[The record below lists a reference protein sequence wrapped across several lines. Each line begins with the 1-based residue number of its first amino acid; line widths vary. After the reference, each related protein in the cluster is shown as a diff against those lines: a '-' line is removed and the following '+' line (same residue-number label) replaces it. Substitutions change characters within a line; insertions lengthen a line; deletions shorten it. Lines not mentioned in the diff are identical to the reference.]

1 MVNEA
6 QVFGAG
12 RPKVWSIP
20 PGADFLRVLANTLAQ
35 ETGLADQPDALS
47 DAIIYV
53 PNSRSARALILALFD
68 AAGGKPILPP
78 DVRTLGDLES
88 EEAPPN
94 AETALAGL
102 PPAMSPARRLGALAS
117 LVRGY
122 YAARYRIDLPP
133 ASALAAA
140 RELSRL
146 LDQAALSENV
156 DWSKLDGLVAE
167 SDLAAHWHG
176 SVEFLK
182 IITEAWPEWLDA
194 NNAMDPFARRL
205 AAAKAL
211 AADWAARPPEAPV
224 VIAGSTGATPAGRV
238 LMKAALEL
246 PKGLIVLPG
255 LDMDA
260 DDSAWDAI
268 RASVSHPQNSLID
281 ALDQMNVSPGEVG
294 TWPGIPQSAIDAARR
309 RMIHEALAPA
319 DATADWRDTLKTLA
333 KATGSTV
340 LGFATDALDGLTVIE
355 APDEAA
361 EAEAAALLM
370 RETLERPGETA
381 ALVTPDAGMARR
393 VSALLKRWGVD
404 VPPSA
409 GVPLGRTPAGSLI
422 GLCATWAVDPSEPV
436 ALTAAMKH
444 AFVKDRDGLATLE
457 RHFLRGP
464 RRWRDLAGLR
474 ESIDTRHEI
483 EPYPGFDRTDQD
495 KAIALVDRLIAD
507 FAETDADLSG
517 LPEVDGTKAAEQIAA
532 LAGRISEA
540 PLPWAGED
548 GRKASDLFIS
558 IREISEQ
565 LGPMPPHALVEL
577 IHAQSAQVTVSAG
590 LVEHPRLAIWG
601 PLEARL
607 QSAGRVILAGLN
619 EDVWPHRPPPD
630 AFLPRRFRAELG
642 LNDPEDR
649 LGLSAH
655 DFAQLACAPKV
666 VMLHA
671 ARRDD
676 APAVASRWVWRL
688 KTLAEGALDDK
699 AAAVLAPDNGH
710 PLEWVSAMQSRG
722 TGSLPPDFSAEPRPT
737 RHPEGWPKRLSVTRI
752 DLLQRDP
759 YAMWAENV
767 LGLSALDPMNAP
779 LGPAP
784 RGTAIHH
791 ALELLEEDGAPKT
804 AVHLMALL
812 EQELARVGEPEEDW
826 AARRAVWQKTVDWY
840 LTWRAGRDTGGAK
853 PKLEVNGRL
862 EFNIAGYPFTLSAN
876 ADRIERTAHGEL
888 VIVDFKTGSPPSD
901 KEIATELSQQMPLQ
915 ALIAREGGYKGI
927 PAATVAALEYV
938 AFKAKPDARLVGVS
952 KALTATPGELAD
964 KAEEGVKRLIANYRQ
979 PDTTFLSAPRVKFVK
994 YDNGFNRLAR
1004 RAEWAGDTEDG
1015 ESDNG

>member
-1 MVNEA
+1 MANEA
-6 QVFGAG
+6 PVFGAG

-20 PGADFLRVLANTLAQ
+20 PGADFLLVLANTLAQ
-35 ETGLADQPDALS
+35 ETGLSDQPDALS

-53 PNSRSARALILALFD
+53 PNSRSARALTLALFD

-78 DVRTLGDLES
+78 DIRTLGDLES

-102 PPAMSPARRLGALAS
+102 PPAMSAARRLGALAN
-117 LVRGY
+117 LVRRY
-122 YAARYRIDLPP
+122 YAAQYQIDLPP
-133 ASALAAA
+133 ASAIAAA
-140 RELSRL
+140 RELARL
-146 LDQAALSENV
+146 LDQAALSDAV
-156 DWSKLDGLVAE
+156 DWSKLEGLVE
-167 SDLAAHWHG
+167 QSDLASHWHG
-176 SVEFLK
+176 SVKFLK
-182 IITEAWPEWLDA
+182 IITEAWPDWLAA

-211 AADWAARPPEAPV
+211 AADWVAKRPAAPV

-238 LMKAALEL
+238 LMKAVLEL
-246 PKGLIVLPG
+246 PSGLIVLPG
-255 LDMDA
+255 LDTDA
-260 DDSAWDAI
+260 DGEAWDAI
-268 RASVSHPQNSLID
+268 RLAVSHPQNALID
-281 ALDQMNVSPGEVG
+281 ALDHLRVLPGDVG
-294 TWPGIPQSAIDAARR
+294 IWPGIPQRATDAARR

-333 KATGSTV
+333 NATGSTV
-340 LGFATDALDGLTVIE
+340 EGFAEDALDGLIVIE

-370 RETLERPGETA
+370 REALETPGETA
-381 ALVTPDAGMARR
+381 ALVTPDAGLARR

-409 GVPLGRTPAGSLI
+409 GVPLGRTQAGSLI
-422 GLCATWAVDPSEPV
+422 GLCASWAIDPSEPV

-444 AFVKDRDGLATLE
+444 AFVKDREGLATLE

-474 ESIDTRHEI
+474 ASIDTRDQI
-483 EPYPGFDRTDQD
+483 EPYASFERPDQD
-495 KAIALVDRLIAD
+495 EAVALVDRLIVM
-507 FAETDADLSG
+507 FAETGADLSG
-517 LPEVDGTKAAEQIAA
+517 RADVDGAQAAEQIAA
-532 LAGRISEA
+532 LAGRIGDA

-548 GRKASDLFIS
+548 GRKASDLFVS
-558 IREISEQ
+558 IREISDQ
-565 LGPMPPHALVEL
+565 LGLMPPRALVEL
-577 IHAQSAQVTVSAG
+577 IHAQSAQMTVSAG
-590 LVEHPRLAIWG
+590 LVEHPRLTIWG

-607 QSAGRVILAGLN
+607 QSAGLVILAGLN
-619 EDVWPHRPPPD
+619 EDVWPHRPSPD

-666 VMLHA
+666 VMLYA

-688 KTLAEGALDDK
+688 KTLAEGALDEK
-699 AAAVLAPDNGH
+699 AAEALAPENGH
-710 PLEWVSAMQSRG
+710 PLDWVAAMQARG
-722 TGSLPPDFSAEPRPT
+722 TNSLPEDYSAEPRPT
-737 RHPEGWPKRLSVTRI
+737 LHPDGWPKRLSVTRI

-759 YAMWAENV
+759 YAMWSENV
-767 LGLSALDPMNAP
+767 LGLSPLDPMNAP

-791 ALELLEEDGAPKT
+791 ALELLEEDSAPKT
-804 AVHLMALL
+804 AAHLMELL
-812 EQELARVGEPEEDW
+812 AHELSRVGEPEEDW
-826 AARRAVWQKTVDWY
+826 AARRAVWQRTVDWY
-840 LTWRAGRDTGGAK
+840 LSWRAGRDTGGAK

-862 EFNIAGYPFTLSAN
+862 EFDIAGYPFILSAN
-876 ADRIERTAHGEL
+876 ADRIERTAIGEL

-901 KEIATELSQQMPLQ
+901 KEIAAELSQQMPLQ
-915 ALIAREGGYKGI
+915 ALIARAGGYEGV
-927 PAATVAALEYV
+927 PAAPVAALEYL

-952 KALTATPGELAD
+952 NALPATPNELAD
-964 KAEEGVKRLIANYRQ
+964 KAEEGLKRLIANYRQ
-979 PDTTFLSAPRVKFVK
+979 PDTSFLSAPRVKFVK

-1015 ESDNG
+1015 EGDNG

>member
-1 MVNEA
+1 MANEA

-20 PGADFLRVLANTLAQ
+20 PGADFLRMLAGTLAL
-35 ETGLADQPDALS
+35 ETGLSTQPDALS
-47 DAIIYV
+47 EAIIYV
-53 PNSRSARALILALFD
+53 PNSRSARALTLALYD
-68 AAGGKPILPP
+68 AAGGKTILPP
-78 DVRTLGDLES
+78 DIRTLGDLES

-122 YAARYRIDLPP
+122 YAAQYEIGLPP
-133 ASALAAA
+133 ASAIAAA
-140 RELSRL
+140 RELARL
-146 LDQAALSENV
+146 LDQAALSEAV
-156 DWSKLDGLVAE
+156 DWSKLEGLVKQ

-176 SVEFLK
+176 SVRFLE
-182 IITEAWPEWLDA
+182 IITEAWPAWLAA

-211 AADWAARPPEAPV
+211 AADWAARPPAAPV
-224 VIAGSTGATPAGRV
+224 VIAGSTGATPAGRL
-238 LMKAALEL
+238 LMKAALGL
-246 PKGLIVLPG
+246 PNGVIVLPG
-255 LDMDA
+255 LDTDA
-260 DDSAWDAI
+260 DGETWDAI
-268 RASVSHPQNSLID
+268 RLSVSHPQNALID
-281 ALDQMNVSPGEVG
+281 ALDHLHILPGDVG
-294 TWPGIPQSAIDAARR
+294 IWPGIPQRASDAARR

-319 DATADWRDTLKTLA
+319 DATADWRATLKTLA
-333 KATGSTV
+333 RAVGSNME
-340 LGFATDALDGLTVIE
+340 GFAQDALDGLVIIA

-370 RETLERPGETA
+370 RETLETPGETA
-381 ALVTPDAGMARR
+381 ALVTPDAGLARR

-422 GLCATWAVDPSEPV
+422 GLCATWALDPSEPV

-444 AFVKDRDGLATLE
+444 GFVTDREGLATLE

-474 ESIDTRHEI
+474 DSIDTRHLI
-483 EPYPGFDRTDQD
+483 EPYARFRRTDQD
-495 KAIALVDRLIAD
+495 EAIALVDRLVAVFGD
-507 FAETDADLSG
+507 TEADLSG
-517 LPEVDGTKAAEQIAA
+517 HEDVDGAIAAGQIAA
-532 LAGRISEA
+532 LAGRIGEA

-548 GRKASDLFIS
+548 GRKAAELFVS
-558 IREISEQ
+558 IRDISDR

-577 IHAQSAQVTVSAG
+577 IHAQSAQMTVSAG

-619 EDVWPHRPPPD
+619 EDVWPQRPSPD

-655 DFAQLACAPKV
+655 DFAQLACASRV

-688 KTLAEGALDDK
+688 KTLAQGALEEK
-699 AAAVLAPDNGH
+699 AAGALAPGNGH
-710 PLEWVSAMQSRG
+710 PLDWVAAMQARG
-722 TGSLPPDFSAEPRPT
+722 TNTLPGDYSAEPRPT
-737 RHPEGWPKRLSVTRI
+737 RHPEGWPKKLSVTRI

-767 LGLSALDPMNAP
+767 LGLSPLDPMNAP

-804 AVHLMALL
+804 AEHLMALL
-812 EQELARVGEPEEDW
+812 AHELSQVGEPEEGW
-826 AARRAVWQKTVDWY
+826 AARRAVWQRTVDWY
-840 LTWRAGRDTGGAK
+840 LAWRAVRDTDKSK
-853 PKLEVNGRL
+853 PKLEVNGQL
-862 EFNIAGYPFTLSAN
+862 EFEIAGYPFTLSAN
-876 ADRIERTAHGEL
+876 ADRIERTANGEL

-901 KEIATELSQQMPLQ
+901 KEIATGLSQQMPLQ
-915 ALIAREGGYKGI
+915 ALIARSGAYDGI
-927 PAATVAALEYV
+927 PAARVAALEYV
-938 AFKAKPDARLVGVS
+938 AFKAKPDARLVGMS
-952 KALTATPGELAD
+952 NALTATPDELAD
-964 KAEEGVKRLIANYRQ
+964 KAEDGLKRLIANYRQ
-979 PDTTFLSAPRVKFVK
+979 PDTRFLSAPRVKFVK

-1004 RAEWAGDTEDG
+1004 RAEWAGDTEEGDG
-1015 ESDNG
+1015 DNG

>member
-1 MVNEA
+1 MANKA

-20 PGADFLRVLANTLAQ
+20 PGANFLRELATALAK
-35 ETGLADQPDALS
+35 ETHLSEQPDALS
-47 DAIIYV
+47 DAIVYV
-53 PNSRSARALILALFD
+53 PNSRSARALILELFD
-68 AAGGKPILPP
+68 AADKTSILPP

-94 AETALAGL
+94 AETALVGL
-102 PPAMSPARRLGALAS
+102 PPALSPARRLGALAA
-117 LVRGY
+117 LVRKFY
-122 YAARYRIDLPP
+122 EAEYRVDLPP

-146 LDQAALSENV
+146 LDQAALSAGT
-156 DWSKLDGLVAE
+156 DWGKLDGLVEE
-167 SDLAAHWHG
+167 SDLAAHWHR
-176 SVEFLK
+176 SVAFLK
-182 IITEAWPEWLDA
+182 IITAAWPEWLND

-205 AAAKAL
+205 AAAEAM
-211 AADWAARPPEAPV
+211 AADWLANPPTAPV
-224 VIAGSTGATPAGRV
+224 IIAGSTGATPAGRV
-238 LMKAALEL
+238 LMKAALTL

-260 DDSAWDAI
+260 DEDAWNAI
-268 RASVSHPQNSLID
+268 RQSVSHPQNSLID
-281 ALDQMNVSPGEVG
+281 ALDHLAVAPADVAV
-294 TWPGIPQSAIDAARR
+294 WPGIKEQDTSTARR
-309 RMIHEALAPA
+309 RLIHEALAPA
-319 DATADWRDTLKTLA
+319 DATADWRATLKVLA

-340 LGFATDALDGLTVIE
+340 EGFAEDALSGLTVIE

-370 RETLERPGETA
+370 RETLETPKETA
-381 ALVTPDAGMARR
+381 ALVTPDAGLARR

-422 GLCATWAVDPSEPV
+422 GLCASWAIDPSEPV
-436 ALTAAMKH
+436 ALTAALKH
-444 AFVKDRDGLATLE
+444 GFVKDRAGLAVLE

-464 RRWRDLAGLR
+464 RRWCDLSGLR
-474 ESIDTRHEI
+474 ESIDTRGEI
-483 EPYPGFDRTDQD
+483 EPYASFTREHQD
-495 KAIALVDRLIAD
+495 AAIALVDRLIEV
-507 FAETDADLSG
+507 FEETDADLSVET
-517 LPEVDGTKAAEQIAA
+517 LVDGTQGAERIAA

-548 GRKASDLFIS
+548 GRGATKLLES
-558 IREISEQ
+558 ISELSGQ
-565 LGPMPPHALVEL
+565 LGPMAPYALVDL
-577 IHAQSAQVTVSAG
+577 IHAQSAQMTISAG
-590 LVEHPRLAIWG
+590 IVEHSRLSIWG

-607 QSAGRVILAGLN
+607 QSASRVILAGLN
-619 EDVWPHRPPPD
+619 EDVWPHRPAPD
-630 AFLPRRFRAELG
+630 AFLPRRFRQELG

-699 AAAVLAPDNGH
+699 AAAALAPVGGH
-710 PLEWVSAMQSRG
+710 PLDWVAAMQDRG
-722 TGSLPPDFSAEPRPT
+722 TGALPKDFPVEPKPT

-767 LGLSALDPMNAP
+767 LGLETIDAMNAP

-804 AVHLMALL
+804 AQHLMALL
-812 EQELARVGEPEEDW
+812 EQELARVGESKENW
-826 AARRAVWQKTVDWY
+826 VARRAVWQKTVDWY
-840 LTWRAGRDTGGAK
+840 LNWRAVRDTGGAR
-853 PKLEVNGRL
+853 PKLEVKGEL
-862 EFNIAGYPFTLSAN
+862 SFDIAGYPFTLSAT
-876 ADRIERTAHGEL
+876 ADRIERTATGEL

-915 ALIAREGGYKGI
+915 ALLARAGAYEGIKEA
-927 PAATVAALEYV
+927 PVSALEYV
-938 AFKAKPDARLVGVS
+938 AFKAKPDARVVGTS
-952 KALTATPGELAD
+952 RALTATPGELAD
-964 KAEEGVKRLIANYRQ
+964 KAEEGVRRLIANYRQ
-979 PDTTFLSAPRVKFVK
+979 PDTSFLSAPRVKFVK

-1015 ESDNG
+1015 EGDNG